1 MFYLVCV
8 YFSQHISNE
17 PERIKTVTYERFPV
31 ESECIYMK
39 TVGVSGVTTVVC
51 KLVVKMRSEQVNGWL
66 PRQYFQNVVQR
77 G

>member
-8 YFSQHISNE
+8 YFLQHISNE
-17 PERIKTVTYERFPV
+17 PERIKTVKSERFPV

-39 TVGVSGVTTVVC
+39 TVGVSGVTTVAC

-66 PRQYFQNVVQR
+66 PR
-77 G
+77 